1 LRFVP
6 CKELISISLV
16 LKAQQSVGCCSLAAQ
31 SLAAILKFDP
41 IFKDVFREVGESAH
55 FKFDK
60 LLMTIMHYHVEV
72 TNLFLKCFQTIA
84 RHTASVLILLFKILT
99 LNIDFRNVGGV
110 RQLSKELRQASQV
123 RSRRCQSR

>member
-55 FKFDK
+55 FN
-60 LLMTIMHYHVEV
+60 L
-72 TNLFLKCFQTIA
+72 TNF
-84 RHTASVLILLFKILT
+84 
-99 LNIDFRNVGGV
+99 
-110 RQLSKELRQASQV
+110 
-123 RSRRCQSR
+123 